1 MCNRKMGIEKETMTF
16 MGFTSKAEEI
26 CVQEILMQK
35 EMMMLL
41 VS

>member
-16 MGFTSKAEEI
+16 TGFTSKAEEI